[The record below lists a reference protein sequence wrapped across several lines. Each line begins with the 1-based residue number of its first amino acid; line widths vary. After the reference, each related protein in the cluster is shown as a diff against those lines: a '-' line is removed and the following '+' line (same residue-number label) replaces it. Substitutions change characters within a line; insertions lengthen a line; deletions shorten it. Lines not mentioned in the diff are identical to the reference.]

1 MAKGQYNIQV
11 TPNRR
16 ETQDRMV
23 KRFIK
28 KCKKKGIVEEVKERR
43 YYKKPSERRN
53 ERNIKKKRQLAK
65 AKAKEKGKR

>member
-1 MAKGQYNIQV
+1 MAKGKYNIQV

-16 ETQDRMV
+16 ETQDRMI

-28 KCKKKGIVEEVKERR
+28 KCKKKGIVDEVKERR

>member
-16 ETQDRMV
+16 ETQDRMI